1 MLYYITNFSRTS
13 VFLLYILIKITPMII
28 AGASINAITATMC
41 PPESVFLHFVNRS
54 YKSNRTNSHMLPQ
67 SHRISILN
75 FRLRIKNNK
84 QE

>member
-41 PPESVFLHFVNRS
+41 PLKVYFCISKATAAKVTALTDPYAAIAPEF
-54 YKSNRTNSHMLPQ
+54 Q
-67 SHRISILN
+67 LN
-75 FRLRIKNNK
+75 FRLRIKK
-84 QE
+84 Q